1 MTETTDFADFAEFF
15 AFFLYGVSRS
25 FWKQFGSL
33 RVSGFV
39 VFLPFCALLICCIT
53 EMGWNT
59 DLFIKGFLLLLFVVI
74 VFAFILCLFVMIR
87 LKYPN
92 AS

>member
-1 MTETTDFADFAEFF
+1 MMETTDFADFVEFF

-25 FWKQFGSL
+25 FWEQLDSL

-53 EMGWNT
+53 EMRWNT
-59 DLFIKGFLLLLFVVI
+59 GLLMKGFLFLLLLFLYSSCV
-74 VFAFILCLFVMIR
+74 CLR
-87 LKYPN
+87 
-92 AS
+92 